1 MRLPVFDLIF
11 SKIFRPSCT
20 FAPLLQAD
28 ELPDLLGEESGEEDR
43 RSWVGEGL
51 PRDEDSDLHKK
62 RNPAG
67 HDHFSLSSSAKRV
80 FPKLDRPGLEY
91 LRNVV
96 NSNDNSFTFMFW
108 EQCFPKACEDIILE
122 EVRVLRVGRFGPFG
136 KKA

>member
-67 HDHFSLSSSAKRV
+67 HDHFSLSSSAKGV
-80 FPKLDRPGLEY
+80 FKKLDRPGLEY
-91 LRNVV
+91 LQNVV
-96 NSNDNSFTFMFW
+96 NSNDNSFTFMF
-108 EQCFPKACEDIILE
+108 
-122 EVRVLRVGRFGPFG
+122 
-136 KKA
+136 